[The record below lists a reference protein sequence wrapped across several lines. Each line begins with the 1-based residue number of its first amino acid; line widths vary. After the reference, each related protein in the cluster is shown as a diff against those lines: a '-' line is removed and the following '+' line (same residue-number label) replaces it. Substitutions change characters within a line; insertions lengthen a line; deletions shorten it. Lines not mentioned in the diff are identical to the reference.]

1 MENTRTEK
9 DAAIMIKVANLHPH
23 PDNPRKDLGDLTEM
37 VESVKKNGIMQN
49 LTVIPISYEEDPEKQ
64 TDAGNISELSDFIVL
79 IGHRRLAAAKQAGLE
94 KVPCRIISNISK
106 RDQVAIMLEENMQRN
121 DLTIY
126 EQAQGFQMMLDLGET
141 EETIAQ
147 KTGFGRTTIRH
158 RLNIAKLDKRVMQRI
173 DKDAEFQLTLKDLY
187 ELEKVKDIKT
197 RNEILRDS
205 RDSRDLASR
214 AIQAA
219 KKEQMDDVAAKII
232 ELAEKRGIKHSDDYA
247 NHRWDGKYE
256 TVKDISLEEKA
267 PERLRIGD
275 EGELFYYRDYRTIKI
290 VKLAPKKQERKLSQ
304 CEIERQ
310 QIDKDRKQTK
320 KMAKEITQKI
330 EDFINNLL
338 GGRIDT
344 LKETE
349 ELMRMIF
356 EALITCETY
365 MSTGNLISFVSGK
378 QSYTMSAEEKQA
390 TLDTLKNTPISHQM
404 LALLPNGLSSI
415 EMSDY
420 NGCYKEDSAK
430 KLKSVIRALVPYG
443 FSITDEE
450 EKQLLD
456 GTHELYAK
464 KK

>member
-9 DAAIMIKVANLHPH
+9 DAAIMVKVANLHPH

-232 ELAEKRGIKHSDDYA
+232 ELAEKRGIKQSDDYA

-267 PERLRIGD
+267 PERIRIGD
-275 EGELFYYRDYRTIKI
+275 DGELFYYRDYRTIKI
-290 VKLAPKKQERKLSQ
+290 VKLAPKKTERKLSQ
-304 CEIERQ
+304 WEIERQ

-320 KMAKEITQKI
+320 KMAKELTQKI

-365 MSTGNLISFVSGK
+365 MSTRNLISFVSGK
-378 QSYTMSAEEKQA
+378 QSYSLSAEEKQA

-404 LALLPNGLSSI
+404 LALLPNAISSI

-430 KLKSVIRALVPYG
+430 KLKSVIKALVPYG